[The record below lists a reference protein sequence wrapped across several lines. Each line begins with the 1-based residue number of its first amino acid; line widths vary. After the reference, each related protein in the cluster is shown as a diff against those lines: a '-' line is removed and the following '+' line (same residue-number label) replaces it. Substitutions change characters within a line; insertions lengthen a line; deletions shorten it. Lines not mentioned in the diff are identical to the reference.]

1 MEKIG
6 IRPEG
11 TALRFLEINGVWEDH
26 VRYGLTSEE
35 WNSRRADLVTT
46 WLGSR

>member
-6 IRPEG
+6 IRAEG

-26 VRYGLTSEE
+26 VRYGLTAEE

-46 WLGSR
+46 WLGSH